1 MFVHFDNIIYK
12 LQKGGGASVYWDELT
27 NRVSKNPIFT
37 VKYTA
42 GNKLTRVL
50 PVPSTADIFHSSHFR
65 VPFPHKAQIVSTIHD
80 LTYERDLTNRSAAGK
95 ALNIWQR
102 KQAIDRADAII
113 CISES
118 TKQEML
124 DVYPS
129 AAQQSIHVISHGT
142 SFTIDNKISIHS
154 APRLTAIASHLK
166 QFVLYVGVRT
176 YYKNFT
182 SALLGFAH
190 SELPQQ
196 GYSLIC
202 TGKPFDQAEQELIDK
217 LNLTSQVLLIDYA
230 TIDELQYLYQNALA
244 LTYTS
249 TYEGFGLP
257 PLEAMSSGC
266 PVIAANTSSMPEVI
280 GDSGILLDQITDD
293 TAIAQAL
300 NSLLD
305 NKIRAELVAKGLNR
319 AKLFSW
325 DKSAEQHIEV
335 YKSLVI

>member
-1 MFVHFDNIIYK
+1 MFVI
-12 LQKGGGASVYWDELT
+12 Q
-27 NRVSKNPIFT
+27 
-37 VKYTA
+37 YTT
-42 GNKLTRVL
+42 GHKLTRAL
-50 PVPSTADIFHSSHFR
+50 SVPSIADIFHSSHFR
-65 VPFPHKAQIVSTIHD
+65 IPFSHKAKIVSTIHD
-80 LTYERDLTNRSAAGK
+80 LTYERELVNTSASGK
-95 ALNIWQR
+95 ALNIWQH
-102 KQAIDRADAII
+102 KQAIDRADAIV
-113 CISES
+113 CISEN

-124 DVYPS
+124 DIYPR
-129 AAQQSIHVISHGT
+129 AAHKSIHVIPHGT
-142 SFTIDNKISIHS
+142 SFTIDNKIPLHS
-154 APRLTAIASHLK
+154 SPRLTALAPQLK
-166 QFVLYVGVRT
+166 QFILYVGVRT

-202 TGKPFDQAEQELIDK
+202 TGKPFDQNEQALIDK

-257 PLEAMSSGC
+257 PLEAMSCGC

-293 TAIAQAL
+293 TAITQAL

-305 NKIRAELVAKGLNR
+305 SKVRAELIAKGLNR

-335 YKSLVI
+335 YKSLVT